1 MTLNPSHLGRGG
13 HRDDR
18 RRRLLSEDLTAGTG
32 LPGPDTTAIS
42 LPIDHFRTHKS
53 DNYGEAEFLQTQ
65 PRLTDLIPRRLISY
79 LLLLLTGSAAIGG
92 LMAGYTWS
100 LDLLRAANPR
110 PAMADLGNYGSLGN
124 WLGSLLLLAASL
136 LAIVTYTVRR
146 HKVDDYRG
154 HYHVWPWAAACWF
167 VMASDMAA
175 GLHQGFQQV
184 MISLTGSR
192 IVGEGSVWW
201 VVPVLLLI
209 GSIGSRLLIDM
220 WSSKLSS
227 IALLSA
233 AIAYLTALLTFFHGI
248 YLQSEISQLMLLQG
262 GLLGGHLLVA
272 LSMGLH
278 ARYVLLDADG
288 SLPKRL
294 PKKKAEK
301 RKADKKA
308 EKVDRAAAKDEE
320 AKKDSIASGTT
331 NTNVSDDGQPD
342 STAEGSDNEEADDKW
357 VAVDPP
363 HGGAQPVLKRVT
375 PGESS
380 SAPPLAQKITA
391 ARAESSASASDDS
404 KLSKADR
411 KALKKKLLDERL
423 NREQRK
429 AGNW

>member
-1 MTLNPSHLGRGG
+1 
-13 HRDDR
+13 
-18 RRRLLSEDLTAGTG
+18 
-32 LPGPDTTAIS
+32 
-42 LPIDHFRTHKS
+42 
-53 DNYGEAEFLQTQ
+53 
-65 PRLTDLIPRRLISY
+65 
-79 LLLLLTGSAAIGG
+79 LLLLTGSAAIGG

-248 YLQSEISQLMLLQG
+248 YLRSEISQLMLLQG

-380 SAPPLAQKITA
+380 SAPPLAQRITA

>member
-18 RRRLLSEDLTAGTG
+18 RRRLFSEDLTAGTG
-32 LPGPDTTAIS
+32 LPRPDTTAIS
-42 LPIDHFRTHKS
+42 LPIDYFRTHKS

-65 PRLTDLIPRRLISY
+65 PRLTNLIPRRLISY
-79 LLLLLTGSAAIGG
+79 LLLWLTGSAAIGG
-92 LMAGYTWS
+92 LIAAYIWS
-100 LDLLRAANPR
+100 PDLLRAANQR
-110 PAMADLGNYGSLGN
+110 PAMTDLGNYGSLGN
-124 WLGSLLLLAASL
+124 WFGSLLLLAASL
-136 LAIVTYTVRR
+136 LAIITYTIRR

-154 HYHVWPWAAACWF
+154 HYHIWAWAAACWF

-175 GLHQGFQQV
+175 SLHQGFQQLMV
-184 MISLTGSR
+184 SLTGTR

-201 VVPVLLLI
+201 VVPSLLLS

-233 AIAYLTALLTFFHGI
+233 AIAYLTALLTFYHGI
-248 YLQSEISQLMLLQG
+248 SLQSEVSQLLLLQG

-272 LSMGLH
+272 IAMGLH
-278 ARYVLLDADG
+278 ARYVLLDAEG

-301 RKADKKA
+301 KQAEKKA
-308 EKVDRAAAKDEE
+308 NQVARTAAKDDE
-320 AKKDSIASGTT
+320 AKKDPTAGGTDGADDSG
-331 NTNVSDDGQPD
+331 NTQPD
-342 STAEGSDNEEADDKW
+342 SADEGPDNEEAEDKW

-375 PGESS
+375 PGEAA
-380 SAPPLAQKITA
+380 SAPPLAQKIA
-391 ARAESSASASDDS
+391 AAAAASSASAPDDS

-411 KALKKKLLDERL
+411 KALKKRLLDERL
-423 NREQRK
+423 KREQRK